1 MITGALLAV
10 LPALSPA
17 FEELC
22 APCHGP
28 GGRGDGPAAALYLP
42 RPRDLAVE
50 TLRNGE
56 RPEDLAR
63 TLHEGI
69 VATGMP
75 SFARVSSDDR
85 ARLVQDVLALRA
97 LGDRAPKRVGDTL
110 WPTRPLP
117 ALPTGGEL
125 PIFDTPS
132 AHACGRCHPRA
143 FEQWSTSRH
152 ALAFGD
158 GVELQTPDAAT
169 ARAESCRTCHA
180 PMSEQSTQPDLR
192 REGVTCAACHR
203 RDGAKLSR
211 RPAAGDRATGLPVQ
225 VEADFGRAV
234 QCLPCHNL
242 PIEGAVAGKPLL
254 DTFREWAASPYLP
267 ARIPCQTCH
276 FADADHRLRG
286 AHDPEA
292 VRSAVSLA
300 LTTIGETLVASVR
313 NVGAG
318 HAFPTTATPRVV
330 LRLRQL
336 DAEGAPVAG
345 TEALW
350 AIGRTVTSEDGGRRW
365 TQVADTRIAP
375 GETRRWPYERP
386 RARTAR
392 ALEAELFMY
401 PDWFYAGAFRS
412 RAAADPAFR
421 GVADQAAASGFRVT
435 GARLPW
441 PPAR

>member
-1 MITGALLAV
+1 MIPALLLAAA
-10 LPALSPA
+10 PALSPG
-17 FEELC
+17 FGELC

-56 RPEDLAR
+56 RHEDVAR
-63 TLHEGI
+63 TLREGI

-75 SFARVSSDDR
+75 SFAALPDPER
-85 ARLVQDVLALRA
+85 ARLVQDVLTLRT
-97 LGDRAPKRVGDTL
+97 LGVRAPERGPDPI
-110 WPTRPLP
+110 WPARPLP
-117 ALPTGGEL
+117 ALPTEADL
-125 PIFDTPS
+125 PIFETPS

-143 FEQWSTSRH
+143 FEQWSASRH

-158 GVELQTPDAAT
+158 GVALQTPDAAT
-169 ARAESCRTCHA
+169 AQAESCRTCHA
-180 PMSEQSTQPDLR
+180 PLAEQSSQPELR

-203 RDGAKLSR
+203 RGATKLSR
-211 RPAAGDRATGLPVQ
+211 RPPAEGRATGLPVE
-225 VEADFGRAV
+225 VEPDFGRAV

-242 PIEGAVAGKPLL
+242 PLDVAVVGKPLL

-292 VRSAVSLA
+292 VRSAV
-300 LTTIGETLVASVR
+300 TLRLIRAGDTPVAEVT

-318 HAFPTTATPRVV
+318 HAFPTTSTPRVV

-336 DAEGAPVAG
+336 DTTGAPLDG
-345 TEALW
+345 TEVLW
-350 AIGRTVTSEDGGRRW
+350 AIGRTVTSDDGGRHW

-375 GETRRWPYERP
+375 GETRRWPYDV
-386 RARTAR
+386 ATAAGAR
-392 ALEAELFMY
+392 ALEAELYMY
-401 PDWFYAGAFRS
+401 PDWFYAGAFRA
-412 RAAADPAFR
+412 RAAADPGFR
-421 GVADQAAASGFRVT
+421 GVAAEAAGSGFRVT
-435 GARLPW
+435 GVRSPW
-441 PPAR
+441 PPVR

>member
-1 MITGALLAV
+1 MIAALLLAAA
-10 LPALSPA
+10 PALSPG
-17 FEELC
+17 FGELC

-50 TLRNGE
+50 ALRNGG
-56 RPEDLAR
+56 RPEDLER
-63 TLHEGI
+63 TLREGI

-75 SFARVSSDDR
+75 SFATLPDEER
-85 ARLVQDVLALRA
+85 ARLVQDVLTLRA
-97 LGDRAPKRVGDTL
+97 LGDRAPRRGPDAL
-110 WPTRPLP
+110 WPGPPLP
-117 ALPTGGEL
+117 ALAIGADL
-125 PIFDTPS
+125 PIFATQS

-143 FEQWSTSRH
+143 FEQWSASRH

-158 GVELQTPDAAT
+158 GLALQTPDAAT
-169 ARAESCRTCHA
+169 ALAESCRTCHA
-180 PMSEQSTQPDLR
+180 PLAEQSTQPELR

-203 RDGAKLSR
+203 RGGAKLSR
-211 RPAAGDRATGLPVQ
+211 RPPGDGRATGLPVQ
-225 VEADFGRAV
+225 VEPDFGRAV

-242 PIEGAVAGKPLL
+242 PLEGAVAGKPLL

-292 VRSAVSLA
+292 VRSAV
-300 LTTIGETLVASVR
+300 TLRVAQTGQTPVAEVS

-336 DAEGAPVAG
+336 DAAGAPLAG
-345 TEALW
+345 TEVLW
-350 AIGRTVTSEDGGRRW
+350 AIGRTVTSSDGGRHW

-375 GETRRWPYERP
+375 GETRRWPYDVARAAD
-386 RARTAR
+386 ART
-392 ALEAELFMY
+392 LEAELFMY
-401 PDWFYAGAFRS
+401 PDWFYAGAFRA
-412 RAAADPAFR
+412 RAVDDPAFG
-421 GVADQAAASGFRVT
+421 GVAAETAGSGFRVT
-435 GARLPW
+435 GVRSPW
-441 PPAR
+441 PRAR

>member
-1 MITGALLAV
+1 MIARLLLAAA
-10 LPALSPA
+10 PALSPS
-17 FEELC
+17 FGELC
-22 APCHGP
+22 GPCHGP

-56 RPEDLAR
+56 RPEDIAR
-63 TLHEGI
+63 TLRDGI

-75 SFARVSSDDR
+75 SFAIVSDEDR

-97 LGDRAPKRVGDTL
+97 LAERAPKRAQDPL
-110 WPTRPLP
+110 WPSRPLP
-117 ALPTGGEL
+117 ALQQAPDL
-125 PIFDTPS
+125 PIFTTPS

-143 FEQWSTSRH
+143 YEQWSTSRH

-158 GVELQTPDAAT
+158 GVALQTPDATT
-169 ARAESCRTCHA
+169 AQAEACRTCHA
-180 PMSEQSTQPDLR
+180 PLAEQSTQPQLR
-192 REGVTCAACHR
+192 AEGVTCAACHR
-203 RDGAKLSR
+203 RGGAKLSR
-211 RPAAGDRATGLPVQ
+211 RPPTEGRATGLPVL
-225 VEADFGRAV
+225 VEPDFGRAV

-242 PIEGAVAGKPLL
+242 PLSVAVAGTPLL

-292 VRSAVSLA
+292 VRSAVSLGVDRVGD
-300 LTTIGETLVASVR
+300 TPVARVT

-330 LRLRQL
+330 LRLRQV
-336 DAEGAPVAG
+336 DATGAPLAG
-345 TEALW
+345 TEVLW
-350 AIGRTVTSEDGGRRW
+350 AIGRTVTSADGGRHW

-375 GETRRWPYERP
+375 GETRRWPYDLA
-386 RARTAR
+386 RATGAG

-401 PDWFYAGAFRS
+401 PDWFYAGAFRA
-412 RAAADPAFR
+412 RAEADPTFR
-421 GVADQAAASGFRVT
+421 GVAAEAAGSGFRVT
-435 GARLPW
+435 GVRWPW
-441 PPAR
+441 PQAR